1 MVKGILDIITPPT
14 KIKKTVYAQTYTRI
28 NTYYL
33 YLLLI
38 LISIKKDLDTK
49 LSGFFL
55 ALKIILDIVYPMFS
69 WIIAIDFLS
78 KIVIKKDIFIKYWK
92 QADAHRWCI

>member
-1 MVKGILDIITPPT
+1 MVKGIPDIITPPT

-38 LISIKKDLDTK
+38 LISIILTM
-49 LSGFFL
+49 SGFFI
-55 ALKIILDIVYPMFS
+55 ALRNTFAIVSSMFS
-69 WIIAIDFLS
+69 KTISIDFIG
-78 KIVIKKDIFIKYWK
+78 KINIINNVYIYKHLMYE
-92 QADAHRWCI
+92 

>member
-1 MVKGILDIITPPT
+1 MVKGILDIIQPPT

-38 LISIKKDLDTK
+38 LISITIQNDLD
-49 LSGFFL
+49 
-55 ALKIILDIVYPMFS
+55 IENR
-69 WIIAIDFLS
+69 DFLLYLKS
-78 KIVIKKDIFIKYWK
+78 FLLSLNLCFLKFEVLTLYKK
-92 QADAHRWCI
+92 